1 MSEVQFPDRRPHGFC
16 RRADRW
22 VKSTE
27 QSVVPGT
34 PNYSRPKAVPE
45 KVELDVRIRSFAIPV
60 LAVDDLGFCR
70 MQLQAALFQ
79 ARLKFVLAGLSFL
92 LVPAVNQSII
102 SIPIQLY
109 SRLGNSRAFFVII

>member
-1 MSEVQFPDRRPHGFC
+1 MSEAQFTERPPHGVQR

-27 QSVVPGT
+27 QFVVPGT

-70 MQLQAALFQ
+70 MKLQAALCQ
-79 ARLKFVLAGLSFL
+79 ARLKFGLKGLGFL
-92 LVPAVNQSII
+92 LVLAVNQSII
-102 SIPIQLY
+102 SIPYTMQTAPIQ
-109 SRLGNSRAFFVII
+109 S